1 MSTKFAVLALVGLLT
16 ACGGGGDSGGGAF
29 APVGSSAVVAPSAPT
44 VASAPPVQPGCHVVI
59 FGDSIIADPLLTETI
74 PASIARQ
81 RPTWTVDNRAV
92 GGQTAYE
99 GATKY
104 LGVTLPLGSKVVVE
118 WGLNDLI
125 LGNDS
130 SQQLSTFVSRLI
142 ADGYTAVIT
151 GIIQYPK
158 AGSQWDYINN
168 QWLTVATSD
177 GAAFA
182 SWGEI
187 PITTFDGEHPDQPST
202 NALVEDLLN
211 TLDKEC
217 YSGK

>member
-1 MSTKFAVLALVGLLT
+1 MFIKLFAALAVAGLLT
-16 ACGGGGDSGGGAF
+16 ACGGGGDSGGGGVIAGSAIAQPPATEPPP
-29 APVGSSAVVAPSAPT
+29 APAAPT
-44 VASAPPVQPGCHVVI
+44 TAGCHVVI
-59 FGDSIIADPLLTETI
+59 FGDSLIADPWLTETV

-92 GGQTAYE
+92 GGQTAFE

-104 LGVTLPLGSKVVVE
+104 LGVSLPPGSKVVVE

-142 ADGYTAVIT
+142 ADGNTAVLT

-158 AGSQWDYINN
+158 AGSKWDYLNSL
-168 QWLTVATSD
+168 WLTVATSD

-182 SWGEI
+182 SWGEV

-217 YSGK
+217 PL